1 MGFAHA
7 FMEDVLG
14 RLLMVAV
21 LALLVVGTYELVSL
35 KNEVRELRNT
45 LAAQNTPAVDED
57 AVADDNENDADDDEA
72 DDQDND
78 QVTVTADDEDALYQR
93 AQDAYVHGQYKDA
106 IDLSES
112 FIDTQPGRAWRII
125 GASACFLR
133 DKPTALK
140 AFHHLDSTGHQ
151 FLGYVC
157 SRSNITLK

>member
-35 KNEVRELRNT
+35 KNEVRELRSAI
-45 LAAQNTPAVDED
+45 AAQNETPAVDED
-57 AVADDNENDADDDEA
+57 AVADDDNDADDD
-72 DDQDND
+72 QDCD
-78 QVTVTADDEDALYQR
+78 QVTVEPDDSPEALYQR
-93 AQDAYVHGQYKDA
+93 AQDAYVHGKYQDA
-106 IDLSES
+106 IDLSEHLV
-112 FIDTQPGRAWRII
+112 DAQPGRAYRII

-133 DKPTALK
+133 DKAAALK
-140 AFHHLDSTGHQ
+140 AWRHLDGTGKQ

-157 SRSNITLK
+157 SRNDITLK